1 MPKREIPVFPAISRR
16 AILAAPL
23 ALLAGLSLALAETA
37 TVTFLHVNDIYEI
50 SPREGSGGFAQLMT
64 AVKRER
70 ARAPEAILTFGGDLF
85 SSSMMSGITRGEQM
99 VELTNAVAV
108 QVAAVGNHEFDF
120 GPEMFKQRVA
130 QSRFPWLA
138 ANIQGADG
146 KVFGGA
152 KATTILRAGDLKIG
166 FFGLLTPST
175 QRTSSPGPSVTF
187 VPTAEAA
194 AAAVRQ
200 LKDDGADVIV
210 ALTHLALTEDHFM
223 LRSTPG
229 VHLLLG
235 GHEHDLITDRE
246 GEVLIQKSGV
256 DARLLS
262 VVELAVEISAR
273 PGGGK
278 DVRVR
283 PALRVVPVR
292 DLVPDPEIAAIVK
305 KWEDRFESELEQPV
319 GTVAAAMDSRRQVV
333 RYRESVVGNLI
344 ADATRE
350 GLKAD
355 AAILNGGGIR
365 GDKVYEAGAK
375 LTRRDVLGEVPFGNI
390 GVMVEMSGAALRE
403 AVEQGLYTA
412 GRGGGGFPQVSGLAF
427 RYDPDRDRGDR
438 VTQIAV
444 GGMPLDPAALYR
456 VATNDYMLG
465 GGDGYAAFG
474 KGRVVVDAS
483 AGQPIATLVIAYIAS
498 RGTVSP
504 KLEGRIIAGR

>member
-1 MPKREIPVFPAISRR
+1 MPKRGIPAFPVISRR
-16 AILAAPL
+16 AMLAAPL
-23 ALLAGLSLALAETA
+23 ALLACLSLAQAETA

-50 SPREGSGGFAQLMT
+50 SPRDGQGGFAPLMT
-64 AVKRER
+64 VVKRER
-70 ARAPEAILTFGGDLF
+70 ARAAHSILTFGGDLF
-85 SSSMMSGITRGEQM
+85 ASSMMSGITRGEQM
-99 VELTNAVAV
+99 VELTNAVGV

-120 GPEMFKQRVA
+120 GPDMFKQRVA
-130 QSRFPWLA
+130 QSAFPWLA

-152 KATTILRAGDLKIG
+152 KATTIIQAGDLKIG

-175 QRTSSPGPSVTF
+175 QRTSSPGPAVTF
-187 VPTAEAA
+187 IPTATAA

-200 LKDDGADVIV
+200 LKDEGADVIV
-210 ALTHLALTEDHFM
+210 ALTHLTLGEDFAM

-229 VHLLLG
+229 IHLLLG
-235 GHEHDLITDRE
+235 GHEHTPISERDGD
-246 GEVLIQKSGV
+246 VLIQKSGV
-256 DARLLS
+256 DAHFVS
-262 VVELAVEISAR
+262 VVELAIETTPNAA
-273 PGGGK
+273 GGK
-278 DVRVR
+278 QVRVR
-283 PALRVVPVR
+283 PSLRMVAVKDV
-292 DLVPDPEIAAIVK
+292 VPDPDIAAIVK
-305 KWEDRFESELEQPV
+305 KWEDRFESELERPV
-319 GTVAAAMDSRRQVV
+319 GEVAVAMDSRRQIV
-333 RYRESVVGNLI
+333 RYRESVIGNLI
-344 ADATRE
+344 TDATRE
-350 GLKAD
+350 ALQAD

-365 GDKVYEAGAK
+365 GDKVYDAGTM
-375 LTRRDVLGEVPFGNI
+375 LTRKDVMSEVPFGNI

-438 VTQIAV
+438 VTQIAI
-444 GGMPLDPAALYR
+444 GGKPLDPAALYR

-483 AGQPIATLVIAYIAS
+483 AGKPIATVVIEYIAG